1 MAHTHFVDSLAIYAE
16 VHMNHA
22 LNGSS
27 AIQHFKHSYVIE
39 IRDEIIFDFDCDCHV
54 ICKPIYVFLKS
65 FYRYM
70 YSQDESQES
79 TRTET
84 AKTVIGSFI

>member
-1 MAHTHFVDSLAIYAE
+1 MARTRFVDLLAIYAE

-39 IRDEIIFDFDCDCHV
+39 IRDENIFDFYMLTV
-54 ICKPIYVFLKS
+54 MS
-65 FYRYM
+65 FVNPFM
-70 YSQDESQES
+70 YSSNHFTD
-79 TRTET
+79 TRKMK
-84 AKTVIGSFI
+84 AKNPRGLKLQTL